1 MPFNGLLAVG
11 VPSKLPAF
19 VFPLRIAILVLSVII
34 LALAAFALSVF
45 GSYAGYLGGYSGASG
60 LLIFVVIKT
69 WIIYGV
75 LMFLEFKMP
84 RYYYRI
90 AALVAFVFSIIFW
103 LSAWAWSASLAS
115 FWLSTVC
122 YGGVCVETDDYAK
135 KEGGA
140 LAACAGLGAVV
151 WVLSIVNLFL
161 FVRACI
167 ADPPAVNQAELGQVG
182 AGDPNKEAEAAVY
195 PVYGAAPGGAPVA
208 TAAPGQYGQPPVQYQ
223 QQPVY
228 GQQQATY

>member
-1 MPFNGLLAVG
+1 MTLNGLLAVG
-11 VPSKLPAF
+11 VPAKLPAF
-19 VFPLRIAILVLSVII
+19 ILPLRIAILVLSVII

-75 LMFLEFKMP
+75 LFFLEYKMP
-84 RYYYRI
+84 QLYYRI
-90 AALVAFVFSIIFW
+90 AAVVAFAFSLIFW

-122 YGGVCVETDDYAK
+122 YYGVCDSVDSYAK

-151 WVLSIVNLFL
+151 W
-161 FVRACI
+161 
-167 ADPPAVNQAELGQVG
+167 
-182 AGDPNKEAEAAVY
+182 
-195 PVYGAAPGGAPVA
+195 
-208 TAAPGQYGQPPVQYQ
+208 
-223 QQPVY
+223 
-228 GQQQATY
+228 

>member
-1 MPFNGLLAVG
+1 MTLNGLLAVG

-19 VFPLRIAILVLSVII
+19 VFPLRIAIIVLSVII

-45 GSYAGYLGGYSGASG
+45 GSYSGYLGGYSGASG

-69 WIIYGV
+69 WIIYGA
-75 LMFLEFKMP
+75 LFFLEFKMP
-84 RYYYRI
+84 QYYYRI
-90 AALVAFVFSIIFW
+90 AALVAFAFSLIFW

-122 YGGVCVETDDYAK
+122 YGGVCVGADNYAK

-151 WVLSIVNLFL
+151 WVLSIINLFL

-167 ADPPAVNQAELGQVG
+167 AEPAVVNQAELGQVG
-182 AGDPNKEAEAAVY
+182 GAPGGVYDPNKEAQGTVY
-195 PVYGAAPGGAPVA
+195 PVDGSA
-208 TAAPGQYGQPPVQYQ
+208 AAPGQYAQPPVQQYQ
-223 QQPVY
+223 EQPVY